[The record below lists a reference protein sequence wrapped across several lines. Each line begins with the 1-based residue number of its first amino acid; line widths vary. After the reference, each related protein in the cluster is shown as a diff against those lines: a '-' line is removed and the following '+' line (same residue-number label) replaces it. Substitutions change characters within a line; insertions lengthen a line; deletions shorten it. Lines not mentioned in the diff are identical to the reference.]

1 MSVQNEITERIGVHK
16 FALTILQDFNWFER
30 EQPISDHGIDFQIE
44 IVDDDLPTGMLYAV
58 QLKSGG
64 SYFNESTENAI
75 VFRGEKKHLTYWTDY
90 SLPVILV
97 LYNPEEDNLYWTFV
111 NQENTI
117 ETNKAWKIEIPKSN
131 ILSRESKQKIEKYY
145 INTNDFTLLKTEDTS
160 HALSRR
166 ISVKL
171 LHKKDISNYTIK
183 NTIPHLIEK
192 LKTSDYFRNEIVSE
206 NHKNKLAD
214 SIWVYTYK
222 TIEQF
227 HHGLPHC
234 IAVWNYPESESPT
247 KLSNHDECI
256 DNSIQIKWGNDII
269 PDAFIENNEMPKG
282 KYLNIIDKFISEAKN
297 EVQRIEELFL
307 KYREANIEN
316 MKTKII
322 KNDEYFN
329 QLLPEDYNNFYPP
342 NECSDLDQEIQ
353 NISASVDNIYIVIK
367 DKRRDDNNII
377 QCINMYLK
385 TCKENLE
392 AIKYERKKAV

>member
-1 MSVQNEITERIGVHK
+1 MSVQDEITERIGVHK

-58 QLKSGG
+58 QLKSGR
-64 SYFNESTENAI
+64 SYFNESTEDAI
-75 VFRGEKKHLTYWTDY
+75 VFRGEKRHLTYWTDY

-117 ETNKAWKIEIPKSN
+117 ETDKAWKIEIPKSN
-131 ILSRESKQKIEKYY
+131 ILSRESKQEIEKYY

-192 LKTSDYFRNEIVSE
+192 LKSSDYFRNEIVSE

-227 HHGLPHC
+227 HRGLPHC
-234 IAVWNYPESESPT
+234 IAVWNDPKSESPT

-269 PDAFIENNEMPKG
+269 PDAFIENNEIPKG
-282 KYLNIIDKFISEAKN
+282 KYLNIIDKFVSEAKN
-297 EVQRIEELFL
+297 EIQRIEELFL
-307 KYREANIEN
+307 KYGETNIEV
-316 MKTKII
+316 MKTEIVQ
-322 KNDEYFN
+322 NVEYFN
-329 QLLPEDYNNFYPP
+329 QLLPEDYHNSYPP

-353 NISASVDNIYIVIK
+353 NISASIDNIYIVIK
-367 DKRRDDNNII
+367 DKSRDDNNII
-377 QCINMYLK
+377 QCIKMYLK

-392 AIKYERKKAV
+392 AIKYERRKAV

>member
-1 MSVQNEITERIGVHK
+1 MSLQDEITERIGVHK

-30 EQPISDHGIDFQIE
+30 EQSISDHGIDFQIE
-44 IVDDDLPTGMLYAV
+44 IVDDDFPTGMLYAV
-58 QLKSGG
+58 QLKSGR
-64 SYFNESTENAI
+64 SYFNESTEDAI
-75 VFRGEKKHLTYWTDY
+75 VFRGKKRHLTYWTDY

-117 ETNKAWKIEIPKSN
+117 ETDKAWKIEIPKSN
-131 ILSRESKQKIEKYY
+131 ILSRESKQEIEKYY

-192 LKTSDYFRNEIVSE
+192 LKSSDYFRNEIVSE

-227 HHGLPHC
+227 HRGLPHC
-234 IAVWNYPESESPT
+234 IAVWNDPKSESPT
-247 KLSNHDECI
+247 KLSTHDECI

-269 PDAFIENNEMPKG
+269 PDAFIENNEMSKG
-282 KYLNIIDKFISEAKN
+282 KYLNIIDNYVSEAKI
-297 EVQRIEELFL
+297 EIQRIEELFL
-307 KYREANIEN
+307 KYGETNIEV
-316 MKTKII
+316 MKTDIVQ
-322 KNDEYFN
+322 NDEYFN
-329 QLLPEDYNNFYPP
+329 QLLPEDYHNSYPP

-353 NISASVDNIYIVIK
+353 NISASIDNIYIVIK
-367 DKRRDDNNII
+367 DKSRDNNNII
-377 QCINMYLK
+377 QCIKMYLK

-392 AIKYERKKAV
+392 AIKYERRKAV

>member
-1 MSVQNEITERIGVHK
+1 MSVQDEITERIGVHK

-30 EQPISDHGIDFQIE
+30 EQPISDYGIDFQIE

-58 QLKSGG
+58 QLKSGR
-64 SYFNESTENAI
+64 SYFNELTEDAI
-75 VFRGEKKHLTYWTDY
+75 VFRGKKRHLSYWTDY

-117 ETNKAWKIEIPKSN
+117 ETDKAWKIEIPKSN
-131 ILSRESKQKIEKYY
+131 ILTKKSKQEIAKYY

-183 NTIPHLIEK
+183 NTIPHFIEK
-192 LKTSDYFRNEIVSE
+192 LKSSDYFRNEIVSE

-227 HHGLPHC
+227 HRGLPHC
-234 IAVWNYPESESPT
+234 IAVWNDPKSESPT
-247 KLSNHDECI
+247 KLSNYDECI
-256 DNSIQIKWGNDII
+256 DNNIQIKWGNDII
-269 PDAFIENNEMPKG
+269 PDAFIENNEMSKG
-282 KYLNIIDKFISEAKN
+282 KYLNIIDKFVSEAKN
-297 EVQRIEELFL
+297 EIQRIEELFF
-307 KYREANIEN
+307 KYRETNIEV
-316 MKTKII
+316 MKTEII
-322 KNDEYFN
+322 QNNVYFN
-329 QLLPEDYNNFYPP
+329 KHLLENYHNSYPP
-342 NECSDLDQEIQ
+342 NECSDLDQKIK
-353 NISASVDNIYIVIK
+353 NISALIDNIYIVIK
-367 DKRRDDNNII
+367 DKSRDENNMI

-385 TCKENLE
+385 TCKENLK
-392 AIKYERKKAV
+392 AIKYERRKTI

>member
-1 MSVQNEITERIGVHK
+1 MSVQDEITERIGVHK
-16 FALTILQDFNWFER
+16 FALTILQDFNWLER

-58 QLKSGG
+58 QLKSGR
-64 SYFNESTENAI
+64 SYFNESTEDAV
-75 VFRGEKKHLTYWTDY
+75 VFRGEKRHLSYWMDY

-111 NQENTI
+111 NQENTV
-117 ETNKAWKIEIPKSN
+117 ETDKAWKIEIPKSN
-131 ILSRESKQKIEKYY
+131 ILARESKQEIGKYY

-183 NTIPHLIEK
+183 NTIPNFIEK
-192 LKTSDYFRNEIVSE
+192 LKSSDYFRNEIVFE

-222 TIEQF
+222 SMEQL
-227 HHGLPHC
+227 HRGLPHC
-234 IAVWNYPESESPT
+234 IAVWNDPKSENPT

-256 DNSIQIKWGNDII
+256 DNNIQIKWGNDII
-269 PDAFIENNEMPKG
+269 PDAFFENNEMSKG
-282 KYLNIIDKFISEAKN
+282 KYLNIIDKFISEAKD
-297 EVQRIEELFL
+297 EIRRIEELFL
-307 KYREANIEN
+307 KYRKTNIEI
-316 MKTKII
+316 MKTEII
-322 KNDEYFN
+322 RNNEYFN
-329 QLLPEDYNNFYPP
+329 ELLPEAYHNSYPP
-342 NECSDLDQEIQ
+342 NECSDLDQEIK
-353 NISASVDNIYIVIK
+353 NISASIDNIYIVIK
-367 DKRRDDNNII
+367 DKNRDDNNII

-385 TCKENLE
+385 TGKENLE
-392 AIKYERKKAV
+392 AIKYERKKTV